1 MKRSRAVR
9 SSAASGKVSTYGPPT
24 SGGGG
29 GSRGKLFLGILIVF
43 LLACYSSMSWIGS
56 IFSSTQKEKDQEDS
70 HTSSLS
76 LAAVT
81 SEESGETSH
90 RIHAPIDPIPLSPT
104 TTNTSSAVEY
114 YDAAAQK
121 KKKEEELELN
131 RIAELESKAQKQPEQ
146 NKNLKIVNGVPTF
159 ENKDNVSVS
168 IIVVASHQRSS
179 STYLSDEILGE
190 MPCHLT
196 LNEIF
201 FPDPKQS
208 GDAWSTVGEE
218 LGIKKVNRKLS
229 DKEMGQQRNYLAAF
243 VLEVAR
249 RRCRQKLLQQD
260 TSSGQCRNHCWVNY
274 KHFPIHTPTPELIWD
289 GIIQQNNLNHHKNPS
304 AYFAMIILERNV
316 HDRYRSK
323 VFAKQTGDW
332 NVKGSQHHKEKVA
345 NFTVS
350 EDTEKAVKFQKEH
363 KWWFNKVRE
372 YANGTLTPLDVPVVE
387 LTFDAITNRS
397 TSLNKTQKE
406 LRDVLLARYL
416 LVVGAGLNSTGV

>member
-179 STYLSDEILGE
+179 SSYLSKEILGE
-190 MPCHLT
+190 MPCHLR

-201 FPDPKQS
+201 FRDPKQS

-218 LGIKKVNRKLS
+218 LGIKKVDWKLS
-229 DKEMGQQRNYLAAF
+229 DKEMGQQSNYLAAF

-416 LVVGAGLNSTGV
+416 LAVGVGLNSTGV

>member
-56 IFSSTQKEKDQEDS
+56 IFSPTQEEKDQEDS

-131 RIAELESKAQKQPEQ
+131 RIAELESKAQKQPEK

-179 STYLSDEILGE
+179 STYLSDEILG
-190 MPCHLT
+190 
-196 LNEIF
+196 
-201 FPDPKQS
+201 
-208 GDAWSTVGEE
+208 
-218 LGIKKVNRKLS
+218 
-229 DKEMGQQRNYLAAF
+229 
-243 VLEVAR
+243 
-249 RRCRQKLLQQD
+249 
-260 TSSGQCRNHCWVNY
+260 
-274 KHFPIHTPTPELIWD
+274 
-289 GIIQQNNLNHHKNPS
+289 
-304 AYFAMIILERNV
+304 
-316 HDRYRSK
+316 
-323 VFAKQTGDW
+323 
-332 NVKGSQHHKEKVA
+332 
-345 NFTVS
+345 
-350 EDTEKAVKFQKEH
+350 
-363 KWWFNKVRE
+363 
-372 YANGTLTPLDVPVVE
+372 
-387 LTFDAITNRS
+387 
-397 TSLNKTQKE
+397 
-406 LRDVLLARYL
+406 DVLPTFYL
-416 LVVGAGLNSTGV
+416 RCT

>member
-56 IFSSTQKEKDQEDS
+56 IFSPTQEEKDQEDS

-179 STYLSDEILGE
+179 SSYLSKEILGE
-190 MPCHLT
+190 MPCHLR

-201 FPDPKQS
+201 FRDPKQS

-249 RRCRQKLLQQD
+249 RRCRQKLLQD

-350 EDTEKAVKFQKEH
+350 EDTEEAVTFQKEH

-416 LVVGAGLNSTGV
+416 LAVGVGLNSTGV